1 MIDKTPIIIT
11 CDENY
16 FNHCAVFI
24 QSYLQHNADIPA
36 ELHLHSINI
45 SKDRLETLRELPVK
59 VFESN
64 INLSTKRTIMC
75 RGVDG
80 GHPRMRGSLRS
91 RLYSEQQCFCAH
103 NKIFLANK
111 YLNENYDQFL
121 VLDVDCIFQ
130 GCIKSIFNLPGDFI
144 LRYKQRNDYISFKEG
159 CMLIKNTPSTKK
171 LFQQASNILM
181 YKFKNKQEYDI
192 DSDHIV
198 LRESFETLKGT
209 IDLKQLPIEFK
220 DTLFNDKSLIW
231 SGKGDRKTE
240 SNRYKS
246 KYKYYYDL
254 FCDK

>member
-24 QSYLQHNADIPA
+24 QSYLQHNVDVPA

-45 SKDRLETLRELPVK
+45 SKDRLEALRGLPVK

-64 INLSTKRTIMC
+64 INLSTKKTIMC

-111 YLNENYDQFL
+111 YLNENYGQIL

-130 GCIKSIFNLPGDFI
+130 RCIDGIFSLSGDFI

-159 CMLIKNTPSTKK
+159 CMLIKNTPGTKK
-171 LFQQASNILM
+171 IFQQASDILLH
-181 YKFKNKQEYDI
+181 KFKNKQDYDI
-192 DSDHIV
+192 DSDHMV
-198 LRESFETLKGT
+198 LRETFETLKNT
-209 IDLKQLPIEFK
+209 IDLKQLPIEYK
-220 DTLFNDKSLIW
+220 DTLFNDNSFIW
-231 SGKGDRKTE
+231 SGKGDRKAE

-254 FCDK
+254 FCNR